1 MPRYSFRLTGE
12 IEATGLM
19 AATDGIIAATMEL
32 ENIEIEDGPDELPE
46 VEDEDEEGE
55 EAPA

>member
-12 IEATGLM
+12 VEATSEK
-19 AATDGIIAATMEL
+19 AAIDGITAATMEL

-46 VEDEDEEGE
+46 VEEDDEDVSEVT
-55 EAPA
+55 